1 MSKET
6 GDDRGH
12 LKTNSASVL
21 CEHEQAL
28 LKACQRRW
36 FKHVWIGRVV
46 QRRVTYNNTLRVE
59 VKMLRFKTSV
69 DKSSIEQV

>member
-12 LKTNSASVL
+12 LKTNPASVL

-28 LKACQRRW
+28 LKACQRPYCDGSNMFGWDVW
-36 FKHVWIGRVV
+36 FKEGSHTTKR
-46 QRRVTYNNTLRVE
+46 
-59 VKMLRFKTSV
+59 
-69 DKSSIEQV
+69 